1 MARILNKPA
10 SIVEKGST
18 WQGCV
23 DFFFYIYRVSQKN
36 VLKECYCGNGAQAQS
51 PVVGTTRA
59 WNVFFGRFLLRLSR
73 IKCPQVMLVV
83 IFLLVHFF
91 GTPCIHNNNAIF
103 NKVMQ

>member
-51 PVVGTTRA
+51 PVVGTTWA
-59 WNVFFGRFLLRLSR
+59 
-73 IKCPQVMLVV
+73 
-83 IFLLVHFF
+83 
-91 GTPCIHNNNAIF
+91 
-103 NKVMQ
+103 